1 MQRRLFY
8 DELARKGARLAQ
20 MTTMTDQER
29 QTADTL
35 LSKIE
40 IAVGS
45 FPDRSGPNAALIK
58 SIIESVNGLRSL
70 LSVVRS
76 H

>member
-1 MQRRLFY
+1 MRYCL
-8 DELARKGARLAQ
+8 D
-20 MTTMTDQER
+20 MTDQER

-35 LSKIE
+35 LSRIE
-40 IAVGS
+40 MAVGAI
-45 FPDRSGPNAALIK
+45 PDRSGPNAALIK

-70 LSVVRS
+70 LSVVKA